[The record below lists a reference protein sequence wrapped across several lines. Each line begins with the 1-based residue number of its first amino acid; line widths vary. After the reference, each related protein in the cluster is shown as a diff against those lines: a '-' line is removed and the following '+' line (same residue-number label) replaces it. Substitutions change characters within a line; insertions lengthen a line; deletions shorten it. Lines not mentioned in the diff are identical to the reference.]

1 MTACSPP
8 MSIRAT
14 WHSIFSAKRR
24 SARASPKRSSA
35 TIGDSRSSA
44 AVVWLG
50 YPLVYAAY
58 SLIHGAVT
66 GFYPYPF
73 INVSNLGYDK
83 VLINM
88 AVLVLVFLGLGLALI
103 GIDRRMGRSNEQAAG
118 AAT

>member
-1 MTACSPP
+1 

-35 TIGDSRSSA
+35 TIGDSPSSA

-83 VLINM
+83 LLINM
-88 AVLVLVFLGLGLALI
+88 AVLVLVFLGLGLA
-103 GIDRRMGRSNEQAAG
+103 SASTAAWA
-118 AAT
+118 AATSKLPARQPDVDNGSRR